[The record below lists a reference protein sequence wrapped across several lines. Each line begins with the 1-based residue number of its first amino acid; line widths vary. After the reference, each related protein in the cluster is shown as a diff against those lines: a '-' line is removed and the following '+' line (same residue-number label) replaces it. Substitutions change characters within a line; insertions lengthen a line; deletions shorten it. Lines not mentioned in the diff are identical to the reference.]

1 MPTEA
6 AITQVW
12 IWSLVIY
19 FVVVGVVALLL
30 TLILQATKQIKA
42 GAGAIWVSGQKVAN
56 NTIQIPLLART
67 NYLVNQILESAV
79 RTAGAVAA
87 VEHHAGTCPH
97 CPECVT
103 GGTAGGAQ

>member
-19 FVVVGVVALLL
+19 FVVVAVVALLL
-30 TLILQATKQIKA
+30 TLILTTTKHIKA
-42 GAGAIWVSGQKVAN
+42 GAAAIWVSGQQVAN

-67 NYLVNQILESAV
+67 NHLVTKILESAV

-87 VEHHAGTCPH
+87 VEHHAGSCPH
-97 CPECVT
+97 CPECVL
-103 GGTAGGAQ
+103 AAKPGGAR